1 MHFTTRLLLLAQLA
15 LGAVAVKHG
24 TIGMGITMYKPV
36 CAYACYDSL
45 SALWLNCTTFAS
57 ASDDMAGMEGMDMKL
72 LKRMDMGE
80 EPEATTSMECVASN
94 MPWLQTLAYCLK
106 DRCGIDGVGENKI
119 AKAYSTLSMS
129 DTAVY
134 SEMLPAEAPTT
145 MLEADAMWLNET
157 SLVNYDMYFSNR
169 QTLQEFEYQE
179 DTHVQLSVALVA
191 ITVGVALLAG
201 MYMKF
206 SSKSLGNLTPV
217 GVSKFLLLPAL
228 FNGKHQAP
236 LAGNIGYA
244 PSRLLSLVIFVYTFL
259 NLIFSCVPYKS
270 VFPQTSSAWFSDSK
284 TEISTYVTNRTG
296 VLSFAN
302 IAISILFA
310 GRNNPLIWVTGLS
323 QTTCLAFH
331 RWAARVATVQAVVHS
346 IIYTYLDFWSGG
358 SAKYYAN
365 VKLPYYW
372 WGIIGTIFLC
382 LAITF
387 SILPIRRFQ
396 YEIFL
401 VTHIIMV
408 IIALV
413 GCWYHV
419 VLRFTYNWGYE
430 VWLYIA
436 FAIWGFERL
445 SRMAI
450 VVYRNMVGGTAT
462 QAVAELTP
470 GGTFM
475 KITVYPSKGWNFK
488 PGQHAFLYFPST
500 GRFWENHPFSIAG
513 WDSGS
518 TTSMSTSNTN
528 VQHES
533 GVVSHKDVEK
543 DLQISTA
550 PLDSDSTSSQAA
562 SHSLPSTHTVRAQ
575 HHASL
580 SRPSIT
586 FLIRPMKG
594 LTSSVHRDLT
604 PTPNELT
611 YLSLTLEGPYGHAI
625 DLSHADS
632 ILCIGGGIG
641 ITALLSYVQFF
652 VEARR
657 TASSSIKASRLVLA
671 WSYRERE
678 FASIV
683 RSMLP
688 VDARALGVE
697 FLWTCTG
704 SDAGVKGEEGVGV
717 GRLNIG
723 AVLTE
728 EVGSVKRLAV
738 LVCAPG
744 GLADG
749 VRREVVRLH
758 GEGGRGLICMRI
770 LLLGRFL
777 YELARF

>member
-1 MHFTTRLLLLAQLA
+1 
-15 LGAVAVKHG
+15 
-24 TIGMGITMYKPV
+24 
-36 CAYACYDSL
+36 
-45 SALWLNCTTFAS
+45 
-57 ASDDMAGMEGMDMKL
+57 
-72 LKRMDMGE
+72 
-80 EPEATTSMECVASN
+80 
-94 MPWLQTLAYCLK
+94 
-106 DRCGIDGVGENKI
+106 
-119 AKAYSTLSMS
+119 
-129 DTAVY
+129 
-134 SEMLPAEAPTT
+134 
-145 MLEADAMWLNET
+145 
-157 SLVNYDMYFSNR
+157 
-169 QTLQEFEYQE
+169 
-179 DTHVQLSVALVA
+179 
-191 ITVGVALLAG
+191 
-201 MYMKF
+201 
-206 SSKSLGNLTPV
+206 
-217 GVSKFLLLPAL
+217 
-228 FNGKHQAP
+228 
-236 LAGNIGYA
+236 
-244 PSRLLSLVIFVYTFL
+244 
-259 NLIFSCVPYKS
+259 
-270 VFPQTSSAWFSDSK
+270 
-284 TEISTYVTNRTG
+284 
-296 VLSFAN
+296 LSFAN

-475 KITVYPSKGWNFK
+475 KITVYPSRGWNFK
-488 PGQHAFLYFPST
+488 PSQHAFLYFPST

-604 PTPNELT
+604 LTPNELT

-671 WSYRERE
+671 WSYR
-678 FASIV
+678 A
-683 RSMLP
+683 
-688 VDARALGVE
+688 
-697 FLWTCTG
+697 TTG
-704 SDAGVKGEEGVGV
+704 SPGVRLLCLTLKVVGIAALLACLLEPFWTSQRARPGANLFAVMADNSQGLQIKDRGASKSRGEELRNCQNFRGRGKAHVREIGGVG
-717 GRLNIG
+717 GERCRYLLESLGHRKSPLEKG
-723 AVLTE
+723 AL
-728 EVGSVKRLAV
+728 L
-738 LVCAPG
+738 
-744 GLADG
+744 
-749 VRREVVRLH
+749 RRPPIH
-758 GEGGRGLICMRI
+758 
-770 LLLGRFL
+770 
-777 YELARF
+777 